1 MMVWLNRVEAYLDEL
16 EVVADGLSRQMKQIQ
31 VDQVPKAKSDSEQNI
46 GVDGSLAVTVN
57 AGTKQIAECLSD
69 LENRVA
75 QREVLLRAADAPQPG
90 LTLSE
95 KLGSLKDQRSTRLR
109 QRCELIGEMMADI
122 NNHAVSLFICQ
133 FHLANITDDVVRI
146 MAGVSEPTTYGN
158 ESKPSPLG
166 GNLFNESA

>member
-1 MMVWLNRVEAYLDEL
+1 MVWLNRVEAYLDEL

-109 QRCELIGEMMADI
+109 KR
-122 NNHAVSLFICQ
+122 V
-133 FHLANITDDVVRI
+133 
-146 MAGVSEPTTYGN
+146 
-158 ESKPSPLG
+158 
-166 GNLFNESA
+166 